1 MQLNERIQAAV
12 NLASRLHAGQSRK
25 ADAGLP
31 YISHPF
37 SVAWMLNSYGASEDA
52 IVAGLLHDVLEDAS
66 GYAFSDLARDF
77 GQAVAESVRS
87 LSEAKEPEEEADKK
101 ASWEARKRGYLS
113 NLSQASPEAWLVA
126 CADKI
131 HNLRSMMSAYDHLG
145 DKLWDSF
152 NAPKD
157 KKLWLYGQVLE
168 LARKKLS
175 HPIVE
180 ELAETYSQA
189 RAKLL

>member
-1 MQLNERIQAAV
+1 MQLSERIQAAI

-25 ADAGLP
+25 ADSGLP

-66 GYAFSDLARDF
+66 GYTFSDLVKDF
-77 GQAVAESVRS
+77 GQEVADNVQS
-87 LSEAKEPEEEADKK
+87 LSEAKEPETEADKK
-101 ASWEARKRGYLS
+101 ASWEARKRGYLDS
-113 NLSQASPEAWLVA
+113 LSQASPEAWLVG

-131 HNLRSMMSAYDHLG
+131 HNLRSMMSAYEHLG
-145 DKLWDSF
+145 EKLWDSF

-168 LARKKLS
+168 LARQKLL

-180 ELAETYSQA
+180 ELAEAYSQA